1 MLALSMRIKGE
12 ATVRFRTRVRLRN
25 LPPHR
30 ITKRKK
36 RMKIFQS
43 ALAVL
48 GLSLLASA
56 QEQGLPLCI
65 TMIPNLTARN
75 IQLLVEVGGSKDP
88 LLQEHHCITAMRR
101 IQTFYSCKEGYEA
114 VLTETEE
121 VENLDVLISPS
132 EFPENEKGE
141 YIVKCVLTESEG
153 SGNAGSIT
161 TTAPTQPP
169 APLCSSL
176 TGASSINA
184 YEEESRPRVVAV
196 ECQFSSGLSAVRTRT
211 LYVCSEGEAKLVGPV
226 YSSSYICPPA
236 STTQPAT
243 TPTLPPRIAATLAQ
257 ATTQDLHTTADAE
270 TTTVEETTTA
280 TTVAETTTTE
290 KKEDPLCSSL
300 TSYNSLYSF
309 SMDSRSRVCR
319 VKCRVPFRGTFRPR
333 LVYTCCSGTAETLP
347 GRSQATCPQ

>member
-1 MLALSMRIKGE
+1 MSFLKITFAVLALT
-12 ATVRFRTRVRLRN
+12 TV
-25 LPPHR
+25 
-30 ITKRKK
+30 
-36 RMKIFQS
+36 
-43 ALAVL
+43 
-48 GLSLLASA
+48 ASA
-56 QEQGLPLCI
+56 QEQGLPFCM
-65 TMIPNLTARN
+65 TMIRDLTMQN
-75 IQLLVEVGGSKDP
+75 VQLMVEVGGSRDP
-88 LLQEHHCITAMRR
+88 LLQEHHCLTTMMKVKTFYGCQRGYQAVITRAEEVANLDILITA
-101 IQTFYSCKEGYEA
+101 
-114 VLTETEE
+114 
-121 VENLDVLISPS
+121 N
-132 EFPENEKGE
+132 EFPENEKE
-141 YIVKCVLTESEG
+141 EFVVRCMPVEG
-153 SGNAGSIT
+153 SGETVSAET
-161 TTAPTQPP
+161 LAPTQPP

-347 GRSQATCPQ
+347 GRSQASCPQ